1 ARRGAHHQVGAP
13 PVLLPPAQDRGPALP
28 SASPPRVVMT
38 REDVPMK
45 IGILTSGGDCPGLNA
60 VIRGAVLK
68 GETRYGDTFL
78 GYRDGWRGVIDDD
91 WIELP
96 RREVRG
102 IGRVGGTILGTSRSN
117 PFHDGA
123 DGAEIVLGQMER
135 EGVDALIAI
144 GGDGTLFT
152 ANRLMEAGV
161 PVVGVPKTVDND
173 LDATDYTFGFNTAVE
188 IATESLDRLRVTGDS
203 HHRCMVAEV
212 MGRSVGWIA
221 LHSGMAAGAH
231 VICLPEFPLS
241 IDEICA
247 HVQSAF
253 DRGRAPLVVVAEGF
267 VPSDAPEGFVDYD
280 LDEFGRP
287 RFGGIASALAP
298 LIEDRLGIESRATVL
313 GHIQRGG
320 EPTGYDRV
328 LATRLGMAAIDLVH
342 DDGIGRMVALRGTE
356 IVDVPLTA
364 AIDSVKQVPES
375 RWREAEVLFG

>member
-135 EGVDALIAI
+135 GGVGALIAS
-144 GGDGTLFT
+144 GGGGAVF
-152 ANRLMEAGV
+152 AASRLMEAGV
-161 PVVGVPKTVDND
+161 RVVGARKAGDND
-173 LDATDYTFGFNTAVE
+173 GDATDCTFGVIPAVE
-188 IATESLDRLRVTGDS
+188 VATESLDRLRVTGDPD
-203 HHRCMVAEV
+203 HRCMV
-212 MGRSVGWIA
+212 
-221 LHSGMAAGAH
+221 
-231 VICLPEFPLS
+231 
-241 IDEICA
+241 
-247 HVQSAF
+247 
-253 DRGRAPLVVVAEGF
+253 
-267 VPSDAPEGFVDYD
+267 
-280 LDEFGRP
+280 
-287 RFGGIASALAP
+287 
-298 LIEDRLGIESRATVL
+298 
-313 GHIQRGG
+313 
-320 EPTGYDRV
+320 
-328 LATRLGMAAIDLVH
+328 
-342 DDGIGRMVALRGTE
+342 
-356 IVDVPLTA
+356 
-364 AIDSVKQVPES
+364 
-375 RWREAEVLFG
+375 